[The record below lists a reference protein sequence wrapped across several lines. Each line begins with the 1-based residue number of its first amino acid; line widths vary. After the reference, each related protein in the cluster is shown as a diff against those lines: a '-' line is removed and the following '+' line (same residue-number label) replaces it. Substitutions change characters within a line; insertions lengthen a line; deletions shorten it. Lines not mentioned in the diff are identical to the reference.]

1 MRFALLLLWLTTLAP
16 AAHAADWLTWRRVGE
31 ATLTW
36 GPFTVYHS
44 QLRTPNGRYDG
55 PQQDRALI
63 ITYQRDIDR
72 EALVEATRDQW
83 QAQGILQQ
91 EPRSEAWLRMLQ
103 GIWPDVAPGSQ
114 LAFVDSGSEG
124 QFWYRASAAQTAFTP
139 LGPRQSAAFSTRHLS
154 RTASAVDR
162 RYTMKRI
169 LTLGLA
175 LLMLILAGCST
186 EVTEYRQQQPALD
199 IFHYFQGRTE
209 AWGMV
214 QDRSG
219 KQLRRFHV
227 AIDGDVVGDTL
238 TLHER
243 FVYDDG
249 EKQQRV
255 WRIRRTG
262 DNRYQGTAGDIE
274 GVASG
279 QAAGNAFHWRYSMN
293 VEASGSRWLLHFDDW
308 MFLQDGSHLFN
319 KTEMK
324 KFGITVATVT
334 LFFTRTTAEERTAP

>member
-36 GPFTVYHS
+36 GPFTVYRS

-139 LGPRQSAAFSTRHLS
+139 LGPRQSAAFSTRFLAIWLDP
-154 RTASAVDR
+154 RTT
-162 RYTMKRI
+162 YPE
-169 LTLGLA
+169 L
-175 LLMLILAGCST
+175 
-186 EVTEYRQQQPALD
+186 RQQL
-199 IFHYFQGRTE
+199 IG
-209 AWGMV
+209 
-214 QDRSG
+214 
-219 KQLRRFHV
+219 
-227 AIDGDVVGDTL
+227 
-238 TLHER
+238 
-243 FVYDDG
+243 
-249 EKQQRV
+249 
-255 WRIRRTG
+255 
-262 DNRYQGTAGDIE
+262 GT
-274 GVASG
+274 
-279 QAAGNAFHWRYSMN
+279 
-293 VEASGSRWLLHFDDW
+293 
-308 MFLQDGSHLFN
+308 
-319 KTEMK
+319 
-324 KFGITVATVT
+324 
-334 LFFTRTTAEERTAP
+334 P